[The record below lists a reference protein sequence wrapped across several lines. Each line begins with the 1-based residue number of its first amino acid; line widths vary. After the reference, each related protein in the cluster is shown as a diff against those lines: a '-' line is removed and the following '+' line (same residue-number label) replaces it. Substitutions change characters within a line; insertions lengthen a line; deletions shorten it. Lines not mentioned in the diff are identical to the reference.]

1 MKRPL
6 LLLSCALVLSATC
19 HVASAAGGIKIWHRH
34 HKEAAAKTADAAPKP
49 KARRSILHRHKA
61 TREEAA
67 RSEIAYGMTGP
78 KSVGGRHPQPGPAGY
93 GAK

>member
-1 MKRPL
+1 MKRSL
-6 LLLSCALVLSATC
+6 LLLSCALAISAVCPT
-19 HVASAAGGIKIWHRH
+19 ASAAGGIKIWHRH
-34 HKEAAAKTADAAPKP
+34 HKDATAKTADATPKP
-49 KARRSILHRHKA
+49 KARRSILHRQKP
-61 TREEAA
+61 TREQAA

>member
-1 MKRPL
+1 MKRSL
-6 LLLSCALVLSATC
+6 LLFSCALALTC
-19 HVASAAGGIKIWHRH
+19 PAASAAGGIKIWHRH
-34 HKEAAAKTADAAPKP
+34 HKDATAKTADTAPKQ
-49 KARRSILHRHKA
+49 KAKKSILHRHKA

-67 RSEIAYGMTGP
+67 RSEVSYGMTGP

>member
-6 LLLSCALVLSATC
+6 LLLSFALALSAAPA
-19 HVASAAGGIKIWHRH
+19 ASAADGIKIWHRH
-34 HKEAAAKTADAAPKP
+34 HKDANKTAPAPKEK
-49 KARRSILHRHKA
+49 KARKSILHRQKP
-61 TREEAA
+61 TREDSA
-67 RSEIAYGMTGP
+67 RSERAYGMTGP